1 MEQDRFRKASVNA
14 NRVAFFLSGR
24 LLSLLESLRRGQ
36 KRSICEDCQKTGFL
50 SEKLTWGN
58 VGRSVSERLPLGSRT
73 RISAIFVPRTSFSEK
88 KGEKKAGRQFWLWS
102 LISHEPGRAFFL
114 WRVTVSLLAF
124 DASQVGKPHA
134 LLLEKKVSGEKGGL
148 GGDASLHGVLLQV
161 VGVILLEIP
170 IEQSHGVL
178 HARLLANVLGVKKS
192 HVAHRFRGRE
202 GHEGEAVCRHGCVFE
217 R

>member
-1 MEQDRFRKASVNA
+1 MEQDRFRKASANA

-58 VGRSVSERLPLGSRT
+58 VGRSASERLLSGSGT
-73 RISAIFVPRTSFSEK
+73 HISAFFVPRTSFSEK

-114 WRVTVSLLAF
+114 WRVTVSLMAL
-124 DASQVGKPHA
+124 DGLQVGKPHA
-134 LLLEKKVSGEKGGL
+134 LLLEKKVSGEKACQGVAL
-148 GGDASLHGVLLQV
+148 LLRGVLLQV
-161 VGVILLEIP
+161 VGVILLEIS
-170 IEQSHGVL
+170 IEQSHGVS
-178 HARLLANVLGVKKS
+178 HAWLLANMLGVKKS

>member
-1 MEQDRFRKASVNA
+1 MSAEVRASGYLRDRGLAYR
-14 NRVAFFLSGR
+14 
-24 LLSLLESLRRGQ
+24 
-36 KRSICEDCQKTGFL
+36 
-50 SEKLTWGN
+50 
-58 VGRSVSERLPLGSRT
+58 
-73 RISAIFVPRTSFSEK
+73 AIFVPRTSFPEK
-88 KGEKKAGRQFWLWS
+88 KGEKKGGRQFRLWS

-114 WRVTVSLLAF
+114 WRVAVSLLAL
-124 DASQVGKPHA
+124 DGLQVGKPHA
-134 LLLEKKVSGEKGGL
+134 LLLEKKGSGEKGGSEVVL
-148 GGDASLHGVLLQV
+148 PLHGVLLQV
-161 VGVILLEIP
+161 VGVILLEIS

>member
-58 VGRSVSERLPLGSRT
+58 VGRSASERLPSGSVT
-73 RISAIFVPRTSFSEK
+73 HISAFFVPRTSFSEK
-88 KGEKKAGRQFWLWS
+88 KGEKKGGRQFRRWP
-102 LISHEPGRAFFL
+102 LISHEQGRVFFL

-134 LLLEKKVSGEKGGL
+134 VLLEKKGSGEKGGSEAIL
-148 GGDASLHGVLLQV
+148 PLHGVLLQV
-161 VGVILLEIP
+161 VGVILLEIS
-170 IEQSHGVL
+170 IKQSHGVL

-192 HVAHRFRGRE
+192 HVAH
-202 GHEGEAVCRHGCVFE
+202 
-217 R
+217 